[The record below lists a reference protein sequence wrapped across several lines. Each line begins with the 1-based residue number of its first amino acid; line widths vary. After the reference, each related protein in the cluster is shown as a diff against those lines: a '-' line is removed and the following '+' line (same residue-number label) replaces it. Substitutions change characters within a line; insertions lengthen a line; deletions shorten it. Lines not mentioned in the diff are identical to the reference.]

1 MNRYCFNKILGHIQ
15 MNPKL
20 YDCNFREYY
29 IACHEICTVA
39 QNAGYPFV
47 SLDGN
52 MYLYTGTHLESVDGH
67 ELMVFLKEAYRRLS
81 GDDMASG
88 KKELVN
94 GLSSQ
99 FPYTVMGLNIKQ
111 ADEKINFRNGT
122 LDLKSGMLCKH
133 NWADY
138 FRYVLPYDYD
148 KDATYPLFTRYLN
161 EVMPE
166 KEAQCVLAEYVGCLF
181 PD

>member
-1 MNRYCFNKILGHIQ
+1 
-15 MNPKL
+15 
-20 YDCNFREYY
+20 
-29 IACHEICTVA
+29 
-39 QNAGYPFV
+39 
-47 SLDGN
+47 

-133 NWADY
+133 NWRITSDMY
-138 FRYVLPYDYD
+138 
-148 KDATYPLFTRYLN
+148 
-161 EVMPE
+161 
-166 KEAQCVLAEYVGCLF
+166 CLMIMIKMQHT
-181 PD
+181 PCLLGI